1 MNNKRIAGVFA
12 CFGFLMAAVNTRA
25 DVVFGFSQG
34 DLDATAT
41 FVAAGDTLTVTLQN
55 TASVDVSAPEDVLT
69 GVFFDI
75 DGLVGSLTRV
85 SAILT
90 DLSGTPVLFGAG
102 LGDTGLGYH
111 AGGDIGSE
119 AGYRTG
125 AFAEGGVGDHAI
137 GHVGMD
143 DFMGQLTPFDP
154 DDDHNLQGPVSM
166 SLAGIEYGLVNAL
179 YTGGGNSPL
188 DGPNALITTGVEYTF
203 TGFSGFSEGDIG
215 NVWFNYGTEFNP
227 IPAPSAALLAMIG
240 VPMIGWVKR
249 RFA

>member
-12 CFGFLMAAVNTRA
+12 CFGFLMAAVNTHA

-41 FVAAGDTLTVTLQN
+41 FVATGDTLMVTLQN
-55 TASVDVSAPEDVLT
+55 TASVDVAVPGDVLT

-75 DGLVGSLTRV
+75 DGFVGSLTRA

-102 LGDTGLGYH
+102 LGETGLGYH
-111 AGGDIGSE
+111 AGGDVGSE

-137 GHVGMD
+137 GQVGMD
-143 DFMGQLTPFDP
+143 DFLGETTRFDL
-154 DDDHNLQGPVSM
+154 DDCRNLQGPL
-166 SLAGIEYGLVNAL
+166 SLNGIEYGFVNSGYA
-179 YTGGGNSPL
+179 GGGNPPL
-188 DGPNALITTGVEYTF
+188 DGPAALITTGVKYTF

-240 VPMIGWVKR
+240 APMIGWVKR